1 MPNYSIGEFPQLV
14 SLSFS
19 GQNSM
24 GYVPVTP
31 GCINIKFAGYVDTF
45 SGCRREFSKL
55 GVIPKFGPQ
64 GGSNFQVGH
73 HCGPLVDKF
82 TLI

>member
-24 GYVPVTP
+24 GCARNPWVY
-31 GCINIKFAGYVDTF
+31 
-45 SGCRREFSKL
+45 
-55 GVIPKFGPQ
+55 
-64 GGSNFQVGH
+64 
-73 HCGPLVDKF
+73 
-82 TLI
+82 